1 MIVSDLLLMIYERGI
16 LMVCEQLKMFEDIDE
31 KKVRSVVIKELRLYR
46 ALKVQIENMEERN
59 SQDAINLYPNIR
71 KISENNLLKVQ
82 QMDRALEHSLDAE
95 ERKIIEMKYLSGERE
110 KDITVYMDLGMKKD
124 RYYEIKQQAI
134 RYLATALGII

>member
-1 MIVSDLLLMIYERGI
+1 
-16 LMVCEQLKMFEDIDE
+16 MVCEQLKMFEDIDE